1 MVALA
6 VIVKFAIKALAM
18 ASHLAIVV
26 EKVAKMAK
34 SWVRREE
41 LEDPEMGRLPGVEQR
56 LAAVEEQ
63 LAALEERF
71 RVRLR
76 TGAAP
81 FADP

>member
-1 MVALA
+1 
-6 VIVKFAIKALAM
+6 
-18 ASHLAIVV
+18 
-26 EKVAKMAK
+26 
-34 SWVRREE
+34 
-41 LEDPEMGRLPGVEQR
+41 MGRLPGVEQR